1 MKADLHLHTTA
12 SDGRLSPRE
21 MVQTAANLGLTV
33 IAITDHDT
41 VDGVESALEE
51 AKNFPDLLVIPGVE
65 INTDVPNGEVH
76 VLGYFIDYHDPE
88 FLSTLKELRDARYN
102 RGLKMVAK
110 LADIGIHLDWNSVLE
125 KAGEAPVG
133 RPHIAQALLEHGYI
147 SKMKEAFIK
156 YIGRDGIAYVE
167 RRKPKPTEA
176 VTIINNANGLTFLAH
191 PADIENLES
200 FIQELKGAGLLGIE
214 VYYANYTPDKIARLE
229 ELAETFRVSTFHL
242 SRAFSQDFGM
252 SMTDMLAGIRM
263 EHAREMLITGTLSV
277 KEIASNVGYTSGNY
291 FSKAFRRYYGLSPS
305 EYQLKKASAK
315 R

>member
-12 SDGRLSPRE
+12 SDGQLSPRE
-21 MVQTAANLGLTV
+21 IVQTAANLGLTV

-51 AKNFPDLLVIPGVE
+51 AKNFPNLLVIPGVE

-88 FLSTLKELRDARYN
+88 FLSTLNELRDARYN

-133 RPHIAQALLEHGYI
+133 RPHIAQALLEYGHI
-147 SKMKEAFIK
+147 SNMKEAFIK

-167 RRKPKPTEA
+167 RRKPKSAEA
-176 VTIINNANGLTFLAH
+176 VSIIKRAGGLPFLAH
-191 PADIENLES
+191 PADIENLGS
-200 FIQELKGAGLLGIE
+200 FIRGLKEVGLIGIE
-214 VYYANYTPDKIARLE
+214 IYYANYTSEKIARLE
-229 ELAETFRVSTFHL
+229 ELAETYNLRKSGGSDYHGFDETVGTDIGNINFPQESIEQFISLAETK
-242 SRAFSQDFGM
+242 GM
-252 SMTDMLAGIRM
+252 
-263 EHAREMLITGTLSV
+263 V
-277 KEIASNVGYTSGNY
+277 FK
-291 FSKAFRRYYGLSPS
+291 
-305 EYQLKKASAK
+305 
-315 R
+315 